1 MFYALFAKNLQIC
14 TCLFINVNQSNNH
27 DACLALPYSKHGK
40 MFWATT
46 HPFHLI
52 SCKNPWQSLLT
63 CCWAC
68 ANCHHLFFDLVSHI
82 RGSIPD
88 LPPFLF
94 DIMHEMSTDSLQGF
108 LQLQD
113 ICFWKQNIFSRVS
126 WLSFVVIQNCW
137 PERKWFVSMTS
148 MQRSNRS
155 CLLVDSNGFSFTG
168 KFFWPNGIF

>member
-46 HPFHLI
+46 HPFHII

-88 LPPFLF
+88 PPPFLF
-94 DIMHEMSTDSLQGF
+94 DIMHEMSTDSLRGV

-113 ICFWKQNIFSRVS
+113 ICFWMQNIFSRGVMTKLCS
-126 WLSFVVIQNCW
+126 DTKLLTREKMI
-137 PERKWFVSMTS
+137 VSMTS
-148 MQRSNRS
+148 MQPKLFVGR
-155 CLLVDSNGFSFTG
+155 
-168 KFFWPNGIF
+168 

>member
-46 HPFHLI
+46 HPFHFI

-82 RGSIPD
+82 RGSIPAPP
-88 LPPFLF
+88 LPFRYHAWNVDRFLTG
-94 DIMHEMSTDSLQGF
+94 ISTITGYLF
-108 LQLQD
+108 LNAEYL
-113 ICFWKQNIFSRVS
+113 
-126 WLSFVVIQNCW
+126 
-137 PERKWFVSMTS
+137 
-148 MQRSNRS
+148 
-155 CLLVDSNGFSFTG
+155 FTG
-168 KFFWPNGIF
+168 CHD